1 MNISSIPT
9 PKTRKGRVPIN
20 ATKYSPPAMI
30 IPKELP
36 IPSDTV
42 IIPMFPRKIQ
52 RKTELYQ
59 KTTSPK
65 ISRKMVF
72 VKSGFSKVAYQQLI
86 RERKSLAP

>member
-30 IPKELP
+30 TPKELP

-42 IIPMFPRKIQ
+42 IIPTFPKEIQTKTKTYQKQLVRRFQ
-52 RKTELYQ
+52 RK
-59 KTTSPK
+59 
-65 ISRKMVF
+65 
-72 VKSGFSKVAYQQLI
+72 
-86 RERKSLAP
+86 